1 MNGRVL
7 GIELRRSAA
16 PWPGVLVLAGSLAV
30 FCLIDGIW
38 WRGTAGW
45 TAQWTSMAL
54 WTRSLLGFWWP
65 LVVGLGAVYG
75 LRDSRSRMTE
85 LLSTTPRP
93 AWRRAALPAGAMAVS
108 LVAGFGLLV
117 LVGGVQV
124 GLGATSYLPL
134 GWLPI
139 SLVAAL
145 SLVAGALL
153 GMGVARALPSVLTPP
168 GLAVFFLAMTGALL
182 RQNNEGLQPSGHGSN
197 RLGLLSPT
205 TVEPREMLLTLSGSV
220 HLGQTLWLLGL
231 LATGFALLVAVS
243 RRARLLAVV
252 PVLAGAALAM
262 LILPAAPRDTYVV
275 DRAAAS
281 PVCDGP
287 VCVTEANRSRLPEL
301 ASSGREALRVLH
313 EVLGDQAPTSVR
325 EDTTLRVLGGERLL
339 AADMVLVDFDERQL
353 ATATGKDLT
362 RALIAQGL
370 APNCGGN
377 NDREGGERRR
387 RPAEHR
393 RELGAARS
401 ADPAAGTEG
410 QRQLLGQA
418 LGGRRSRLDEADG
431 TAAGRAAYA
440 DRRGA
445 RRRPL
450 LRALPA
456 AGGSDRGGVPM
467 RWLTLYA
474 RSRQVPLSAALVAL
488 VTLLVRFLVDGG
500 VDGSGTSRSR
510 CWCSPRAWRRP
521 PSGWSGRI
529 PRSTGRPRSGGCPGG
544 RRTCCWSACSPV
556 RRCWRSR
563 RWGRSSPPRGWW
575 SGPVRV
581 WSAWPRSGPR
591 CAGRSTRGPCRPA
604 GSRWSSSPRRC
615 PAPSGRRPAG

>member
-377 NDREGGERRR
+377 NDREGGGSGDVALQSIAASWALHDPRIQPLEQKGSDSYSVKLWADAEAAWTKLTALP
-387 RPAEHR
+387 PAE
-393 RELGAARS
+393 
-401 ADPAAGTEG
+401 
-410 QRQLLGQA
+410 QRTRIA
-418 LGGRRSRLDEADG
+418 EV
-431 TAAGRAAYA
+431 RAA
-440 DRRGA
+440 
-445 RRRPL
+445 
-450 LRALPA
+450 ALSCA
-456 AGGSDRGGVPM
+456 HYQRLAV
-467 RWLTLYA
+467 LTGEE
-474 RSRQVPLSAALVAL
+474 SR
-488 VTLLVRFLVDGG
+488 
-500 VDGSGTSRSR
+500 
-510 CWCSPRAWRRP
+510 
-521 PSGWSGRI
+521 
-529 PRSTGRPRSGGCPGG
+529 
-544 RRTCCWSACSPV
+544 
-556 RRCWRSR
+556 
-563 RWGRSSPPRGWW
+563 
-575 SGPVRV
+575 
-581 WSAWPRSGPR
+581 
-591 CAGRSTRGPCRPA
+591 
-604 GSRWSSSPRRC
+604 
-615 PAPSGRRPAG
+615 